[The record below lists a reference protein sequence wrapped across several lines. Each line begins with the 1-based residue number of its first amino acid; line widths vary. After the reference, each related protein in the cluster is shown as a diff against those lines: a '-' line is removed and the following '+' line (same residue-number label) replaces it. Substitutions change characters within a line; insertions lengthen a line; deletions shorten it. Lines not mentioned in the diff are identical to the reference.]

1 MQHTCPYF
9 PISSTSM
16 TILHKAVA
24 FIAKHAEACFQE
36 VEGRVVCDEESRR
49 KEDKSMN
56 GAVSNT

>member
-1 MQHTCPYF
+1 
-9 PISSTSM
+9 M

-24 FIAKHAEACFQE
+24 FIAKHTEACFQE